1 MRIKEADINVNK
13 NVNNKNISIKSV
25 IKGLT
30 KKCNAIRAEVAFS

>member
-13 NVNNKNISIKSV
+13 NVNNKKISIKSV

-30 KKCNAIRAEVAFS
+30 KNVMQ